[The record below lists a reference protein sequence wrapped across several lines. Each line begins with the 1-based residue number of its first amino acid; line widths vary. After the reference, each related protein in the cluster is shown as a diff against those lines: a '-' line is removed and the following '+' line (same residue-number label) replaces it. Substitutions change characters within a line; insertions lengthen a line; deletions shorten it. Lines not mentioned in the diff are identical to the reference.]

1 MTRYLGMLLLLLL
14 GACSSTGPVTF
25 NETSETPHLV
35 WPATPEIS
43 RIKFIT
49 AFKNAEDLGFE
60 KNLFRRLLDL
70 LTGSEEHSLSR
81 PYTIAV
87 NENRIAVADPDAAIV
102 HLFEL
107 DSKSYR
113 RIDHAGNHRLESPI
127 GVSLAKNRLFI
138 ADSKLNKVF
147 ILNSSLKTLHML
159 KGFLRPTSLAFDP
172 KLQRLYIADT
182 LAHEV
187 LVFDSDGNL
196 IYKIGERGE
205 QDLQFNFP
213 SHLAFFDQRLFVND
227 TMNFRIQSF
236 DNNGLHLKTFGK
248 QGNASGYFTQ
258 SKGLALDSDG
268 HIYVADALANRIQI
282 FDQSGAFLLEFGGVG
297 DAPGNFR
304 MPSGLAIW
312 DDKIFVADSYNQRIQ
327 VFQYLKVGN

>member
-1 MTRYLGMLLLLLL
+1 
-14 GACSSTGPVTF
+14 
-25 NETSETPHLV
+25 
-35 WPATPEIS
+35 
-43 RIKFIT
+43 
-49 AFKNAEDLGFE
+49 
-60 KNLFRRLLDL
+60 
-70 LTGSEEHSLSR
+70 
-81 PYTIAV
+81 
-87 NENRIAVADPDAAIV
+87 
-102 HLFEL
+102 
-107 DSKSYR
+107 
-113 RIDHAGNHRLESPI
+113 
-127 GVSLAKNRLFI
+127 
-138 ADSKLNKVF
+138 
-147 ILNSSLKTLHML
+147 
-159 KGFLRPTSLAFDP
+159 
-172 KLQRLYIADT
+172 
-182 LAHEV
+182 
-187 LVFDSDGNL
+187 
-196 IYKIGERGE
+196 YKIGERGE